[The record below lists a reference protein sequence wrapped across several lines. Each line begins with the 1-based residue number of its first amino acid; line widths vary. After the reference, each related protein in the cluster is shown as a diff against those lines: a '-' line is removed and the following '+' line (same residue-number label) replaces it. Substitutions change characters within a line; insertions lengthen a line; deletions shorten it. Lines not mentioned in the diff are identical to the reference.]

1 HGSGAGHRAGRPAA
15 TNDGKRKRR
24 PRSHHASAAISGH
37 PNRETIANENKE
49 GSQGFYRPNSARIF
63 TMAPEAKSRL
73 SLGLQGSA
81 ALLVALAVV
90 AILLITLPAYRIFFL
105 ISVLIGLVIAGGL
118 ALWHKLR
125 PIKDDD
131 VENKRP
137 LGL

>member
-1 HGSGAGHRAGRPAA
+1 
-15 TNDGKRKRR
+15 
-24 PRSHHASAAISGH
+24 
-37 PNRETIANENKE
+37 
-49 GSQGFYRPNSARIF
+49 
-63 TMAPEAKSRL
+63 MAPEAKSRL